1 MLRISQKQE
10 VIFCLDATVN
20 VSSSG
25 IYDEY
30 QDKRDDVKSISRMNT
45 AYLDSSA
52 SLSLSN
58 SSTTSFIV
66 LLL

>member
-10 VIFCLDATVN
+10 VIFFLDATIN
-20 VSSSG
+20 ASSSD

-30 QDKRDDVKSISRMNT
+30 QDKHDDVKSISRMNT

-52 SLSLSN
+52 HL
-58 SSTTSFIV
+58 IE
-66 LLL
+66 